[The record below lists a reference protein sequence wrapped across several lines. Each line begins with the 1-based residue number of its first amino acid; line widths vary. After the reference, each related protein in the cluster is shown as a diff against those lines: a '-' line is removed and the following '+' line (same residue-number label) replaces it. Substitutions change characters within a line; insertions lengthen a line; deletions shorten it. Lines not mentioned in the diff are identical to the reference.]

1 MAFQASSQ
9 LGNFQMTIQ
18 KKGEEGSYEGN
29 FNIKG

>member
-9 LGNFQMTIQ
+9 PGNFQMTT